1 MKNIILIVF
10 ISIMA
15 CSSPGHKKDRT
26 KSRGMALKPG
36 VVYDSLKCKNDPTI
50 GYSLYLPKEYVG
62 SGKSFPVIFF
72 FDAHK
77 RGTLPV
83 KKYKDLA
90 DRYGIIF
97 VGSNSSENGQQH
109 SLSAGIVSF
118 TINDVKKRFNID
130 EMNIY
135 TAGFSGGARVAVRAA
150 LSGGYLI
157 SGVIGCAAGLP
168 NVQNFAGMNFR
179 WVGVVGNKDFNYLE
193 LVHVNHQLK
202 TFGFDSH
209 LLVFDGKHKWP
220 PVEVFDEA
228 LNILFGGKTGEFVDD
243 PVLRKLENKEFT
255 ERQSLANA
263 IQSKDKGMSW
273 WNEKISSIENSSHK
287 ASSEAERLM
296 NARLLSFMSMVSFMY
311 ANSAIQQN
319 QPEAAKKYLAI
330 YEKVDPENPDVY
342 FLKAEYFILTGKT
355 KKALEML
362 ERSAD
367 FGYADTEKLLSDK
380 FFTTV
385 KNTSEFKSV
394 TTKVIKNIEK

>member
-1 MKNIILIVF
+1 M
-10 ISIMA
+10 
-15 CSSPGHKKDRT
+15 
-26 KSRGMALKPG
+26 
-36 VVYDSLKCKNDPTI
+36 
-50 GYSLYLPKEYVG
+50 
-62 SGKSFPVIFF
+62 
-72 FDAHK
+72 
-77 RGTLPV
+77 
-83 KKYKDLA
+83 
-90 DRYGIIF
+90 
-97 VGSNSSENGQQH
+97 
-109 SLSAGIVSF
+109 
-118 TINDVKKRFNID
+118 
-130 EMNIY
+130 
-135 TAGFSGGARVAVRAA
+135 
-150 LSGGYLI
+150 
-157 SGVIGCAAGLP
+157 
-168 NVQNFAGMNFR
+168 
-179 WVGVVGNKDFNYLE
+179 
-193 LVHVNHQLK
+193 
-202 TFGFDSH
+202 
-209 LLVFDGKHKWP
+209 
-220 PVEVFDEA
+220 
-228 LNILFGGKTGEFVDD
+228 
-243 PVLRKLENKEFT
+243 ENKEFT